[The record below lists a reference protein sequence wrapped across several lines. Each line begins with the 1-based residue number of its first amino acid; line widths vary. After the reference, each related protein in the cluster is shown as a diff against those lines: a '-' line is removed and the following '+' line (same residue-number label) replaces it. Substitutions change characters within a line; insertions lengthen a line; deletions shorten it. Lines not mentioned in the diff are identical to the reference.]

1 MSLIDDIKR
10 DREAGAE
17 GPWHLHD
24 CKDWDGRA
32 TYHYQEVWTE
42 DCDVIA
48 AEVYRAH
55 NDGGMANM
63 SRIARIPDMEAA
75 LLAAEELAEKL
86 DLCLEVLPSKD
97 APVCCSGY
105 ECSCNGVTEHQE
117 AISDART
124 ALAAFQKAV
133 K

>member
-55 NDGGMANM
+55 NDGGRANM
-63 SRIARIPDMEAA
+63 SRIARVPDMEAA
-75 LLAAEELAEKL
+75 LLAAEELAEAAQAVHNAFEPFVP
-86 DLCLEVLPSKD
+86 LEILHEVEDDAGNVSLPAETVRGVL
-97 APVCCSGY
+97 
-105 ECSCNGVTEHQE
+105 E
-117 AISDART
+117 ALT
-124 ALAAFQKAV
+124 AFQKAV

>member
-10 DREAGAE
+10 DREAGTP

-55 NDGGMANM
+55 NDGGSANM
-63 SRIARIPDMEAA
+63 SRIARIPEMEAA
-75 LLAAEELAEKL
+75 LLAAEELAEAVEGEDQMMCQDWNLQNQVVERKQ
-86 DLCLEVLPSKD
+86 
-97 APVCCSGY
+97 A
-105 ECSCNGVTEHQE
+105 
-117 AISDART
+117 
-124 ALAAFQKAV
+124 ALAAFKKAL
-133 K
+133 KQEGEA

>member
-1 MSLIDDIKR
+1 MSLIDDIRK
-10 DREAGAE
+10 DREAGAQ

-42 DCDVIA
+42 NCDVIA

-55 NDGGMANM
+55 NDGGSANM
-63 SRIARIPDMEAA
+63 SRIARIPEMEAA
-75 LLAAEELAEKL
+75 LLAAEELADVVNLWREALSDKVL
-86 DLCLEVLPSKD
+86 IPLEV
-97 APVCCSGY
+97 
-105 ECSCNGVTEHQE
+105 H
-117 AISDART
+117 T
-124 ALAAFQKAV
+124 ALTAFQKAL